1 MPEPDEETIA
11 FAHRMFDLARNGDAA
26 QLAVYLEAG
35 LPANLTNDKG
45 DTLLILAAYHD
56 HPDTV
61 RALLDRGADPDRAN
75 DRGQT
80 ALSAATFRQSAE
92 SVRALLEAGGDPAL
106 GGQSALATAEFFG
119 LPEMQELLRTHRAV

>member
-26 QLAVYLEAG
+26 QLAAYVDAG

-92 SVRALLEAGGDPAL
+92 SVRALLAAGGDPAL

-119 LPEMQELLRTHRAV
+119 LPEMRELLRAH